1 MPRMKSIRISEDV
14 YQLAQQEAAVM
25 HRSIAQ
31 QVEHWAGLGAAL
43 ESAGVTHDQLRKV
56 LGGDLR
62 SRERVLMKL
71 GLASQE
77 SMVFVPPDAAAKATL
92 TFPPDSALD
101 LG

>member
-1 MPRMKSIRISEDV
+1 MMR
-14 YQLAQQEAAVM
+14 
-25 HRSIAQ
+25 RSIAQ

-62 SRERVLMKL
+62 SRERVMMKL

-77 SMVFVPPDAAAKATL
+77 SMYFVPPDVAAKATL
-92 TFPPDSALD
+92 GFPPDSTLD
-101 LG
+101 LA

>member
-1 MPRMKSIRISEDV
+1 MKSIRISDDV
-14 YQLAQQEAAVM
+14 YELAQQEAAM
-25 HRSIAQ
+25 MRRSIAQ

-56 LGGDLR
+56 LGGDRR
-62 SRERVLMKL
+62 SRERVMMKL

-77 SMVFVPPDAAAKATL
+77 SMYFIPPEVAAKATL

-101 LG
+101 LA